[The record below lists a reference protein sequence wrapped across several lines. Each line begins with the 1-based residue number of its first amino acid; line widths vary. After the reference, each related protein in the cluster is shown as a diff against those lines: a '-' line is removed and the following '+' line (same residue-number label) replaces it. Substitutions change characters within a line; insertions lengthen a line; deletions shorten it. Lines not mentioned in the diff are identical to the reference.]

1 MKTGKLLKAKVVLVV
16 LLLCSIAIIYTIS
29 YRIDLFPWGSSKS
42 DGLFMIII
50 PIWILPIIYLDLL
63 IKWLFERRLKVD
75 CRIENYVYLISS
87 TLIGVFVLFD
97 IQFLY
102 WICVI
107 LSVLMIIRVML
118 SIIRGRQDGAGKCV

>member
-1 MKTGKLLKAKVVLVV
+1 MERGKLLKGKVILVV

-29 YRIDLFPWGSSKS
+29 FRIDLFPWGSSKS

-75 CRIENYVYLISS
+75 CRIENYGYLISS

-107 LSVLMIIRVML
+107 LSVLMIIRAML
-118 SIIRGRQDGAGKCV
+118 LIIGFPKIENKT